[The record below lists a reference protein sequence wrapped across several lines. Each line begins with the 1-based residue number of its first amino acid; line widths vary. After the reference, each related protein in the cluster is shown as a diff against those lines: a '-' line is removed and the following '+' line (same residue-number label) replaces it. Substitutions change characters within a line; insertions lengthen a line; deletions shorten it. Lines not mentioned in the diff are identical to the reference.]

1 MNNIRVIPLA
11 KILTRVVLLLLTLGF
26 LFACTDVSDLPR
38 DDSNAY
44 AKIYR
49 IDNRQARLIPGRMLE
64 AINNIRVTTDVPRL
78 RYSSELNAAAF
89 THARDMSFQNRP
101 WHFGSDR
108 SSPVTR
114 VSRAGFEGDLVGENI
129 AESFEVPLD
138 ILGAW
143 LNEEEARQNIL
154 DPQAKRMGVGWHQ
167 DSDGRIW
174 WVMLVGT

>member
-1 MNNIRVIPLA
+1 MKNLFFR
-11 KILTRVVLLLLTLGF
+11 TVLFVSTVGF
-26 LFACTDVSDLPR
+26 LAACTTDLGNLPR
-38 DDSNAY
+38 DDSNY
-44 AKIYR
+44 NPKIYR

-64 AINNIRVTTDVPRL
+64 AINNVRVSTETTRL

-114 VSRAGFEGDLVGENI
+114 VSRAGYGGDLIGENI

-143 LNEEEARQNIL
+143 LTEEDSRQNIL
-154 DPQAKRMGVGWHQ
+154 DPQARRMGIGWHQ

>member
-1 MNNIRVIPLA
+1 MFV
-11 KILTRVVLLLLTLGF
+11 LTIGF
-26 LFACTDVSDLPR
+26 LAACTTDLANLPR
-38 DDSNAY
+38 DDSNFNP
-44 AKIYR
+44 KLYR
-49 IDNRQARLIPGRMLE
+49 IDARQARLIPGRMLE
-64 AINNIRVTTDVPRL
+64 AVNNVRVSTEVSRL

-89 THARDMSFQNRP
+89 THARDMSLQNRP

-114 VSRAGFEGDLVGENI
+114 VVRAGYQGDLIGENI

-143 LNEEEARQNIL
+143 LNEEVGRENIL
-154 DPQAKRMGVGWHQ
+154 DPQARRMGIGWQQ
-167 DSDGRIW
+167 DRDGRIW

>member
-1 MNNIRVIPLA
+1 MKKTYSRI
-11 KILTRVVLLLLTLGF
+11 VLFLVTLG
-26 LFACTDVSDLPR
+26 LFAACTADLENLPR
-38 DDSNAY
+38 DDSNY
-44 AKIYR
+44 NPKIYR

-64 AINNIRVTTDVPRL
+64 AINNIRASTDASRL

-89 THARDMSFQNRP
+89 THARDMSLQNRP

-108 SSPVTR
+108 SSPITR
-114 VSRAGFEGDLVGENI
+114 VARADYEGELIGENI

-143 LNEEEARQNIL
+143 LNEEEARENIL
-154 DPQAKRMGVGWHQ
+154 DPKARRMGIGWKQ